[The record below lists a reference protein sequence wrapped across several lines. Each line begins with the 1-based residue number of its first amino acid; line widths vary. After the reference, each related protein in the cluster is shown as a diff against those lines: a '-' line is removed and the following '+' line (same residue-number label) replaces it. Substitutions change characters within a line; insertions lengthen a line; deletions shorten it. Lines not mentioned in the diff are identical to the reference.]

1 MQYACRIARGKIGK
15 GFDLV
20 ISVLSPESP
29 SGKRICMRKNEICLT
44 STDIIHY
51 SHIESSTYS
60 ILHIYA
66 NLLMINL

>member
-1 MQYACRIARGKIGK
+1 MWYACRIARGKIGK

-29 SGKRICMRKNEICLT
+29 SEKRICMTCL
-44 STDIIHY
+44 TDIIHY

-60 ILHIYA
+60 ILHIYV